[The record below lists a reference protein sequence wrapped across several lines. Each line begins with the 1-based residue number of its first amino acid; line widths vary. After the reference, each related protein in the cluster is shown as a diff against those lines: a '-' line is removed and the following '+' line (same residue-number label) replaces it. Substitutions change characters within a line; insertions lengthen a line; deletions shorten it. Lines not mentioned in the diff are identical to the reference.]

1 MVSGQRGGEGS
12 DPPGLV
18 GCREHV
24 GFFLEPW
31 GAAGRGFLE
40 VREGCESRL
49 HSVLLISAEPGGP
62 MRGLLLFSMETG
74 WERSPGASKVLGSH
88 RMTGLLPRG
97 GFLRWGTAVWEWPT
111 QTPRT

>member
-49 HSVLLISAEPGGP
+49 QTLSLAH
-62 MRGLLLFSMETG
+62 FSRT
-74 WERSPGASKVLGSH
+74 WGSH
-88 RMTGLLPRG
+88 ARLIAILYGDRMGEVPRG
-97 GFLRWGTAVWEWPT
+97 QQGAGVPPNDGLAA
-111 QTPRT
+111 